1 MTKSNCR
8 ASTGSAV
15 PGRPGQR
22 TALGRTKAA
31 FASSS
36 PGARPVGLRPIVIPR
51 PRGGVYSPGTYVF
64 SPLVHVRRTRA
75 QRGRNAFP
83 ADVFQLHRQ
92 PPSHTGIP
100 RSPGSAGK
108 CSGRASRTRPR
119 APKGGGGRS
128 LAPGREMR
136 RRPRKGDKRDHQ
148 CGDLPSPPGCQGPA
162 FLFVCR
168 LHLLVVRPFLRSAS
182 LHLRRTGGNQS
193 VLPAERAAGAVPVVV
208 PAVRPVY
215 SGTVVFID
223 GPGPRLRRPA
233 LEQPTVLRARLH
245 LYGIVDIQFHHA
257 FLSVV
262 VFQTEEPARPPGG
275 IPWVDNPRRNTGRG
289 AGSANRKVLA
299 PAVKGTRG
307 QQLPGDVGL
316 GAGRARCRSSTRPHA
331 VPRTGRPGYAPHSPC
346 AHPFP
351 RPPIPLPWTT
361 FPFVEEFRRSARP
374 SRLQSFG
381 HGCSIAK
388 QQRTE

>member
-1 MTKSNCR
+1 M
-8 ASTGSAV
+8 
-15 PGRPGQR
+15 
-22 TALGRTKAA
+22 
-31 FASSS
+31 
-36 PGARPVGLRPIVIPR
+36 
-51 PRGGVYSPGTYVF
+51 F

-83 ADVFQLHRQ
+83 ADVFPLRRQ
-92 PPSHTGIP
+92 SPSHTGIP

-108 CSGRASRTRPR
+108 GSGRASRTRPR

-128 LAPGREMR
+128 LAPGHEMR
-136 RRPRKGDKRDHQ
+136 HRPRKGDKRDHQ
-148 CGDLPSPPGCQGPA
+148 CGGLPSPPGCQGPA

-208 PAVRPVY
+208 PAIRPVY
-215 SGTVVFID
+215 SGTVVFVD

-233 LEQPTVLRARLH
+233 PEQPAVLRARLH

-262 VFQTEEPARPPGG
+262 VFQMEEPARPPGG
-275 IPWVDNPRRNTGRG
+275 IPGVDNPRRNTGRG
-289 AGSANRKVLA
+289 AGSVNRKALA

-331 VPRTGRPGYAPHSPC
+331 VPRTGRPGYAPRSPC

-351 RPPIPLPWTT
+351 PAADPATVDDLSFRGRVPALRASVSPPVLRPRVFYREATTDRINYSVEVCGDMMKRVWLRRMLRGLRRFTHPL
-361 FPFVEEFRRSARP
+361 VSDN
-374 SRLQSFG
+374 
-381 HGCSIAK
+381 C
-388 QQRTE
+388 